1 MHAREYYTCLYTW
14 FPIIEVRDCWHNQSL
29 GSITYIFVRDAQ
41 SNFFS
46 RQRCMNEKELGKN
59 KIPIKNRVELNP
71 NSPLVVYGANEPDK
85 NTGVGRR

>member
-1 MHAREYYTCLYTW
+1 MHK
-14 FPIIEVRDCWHNQSL
+14 
-29 GSITYIFVRDAQ
+29 AQ
-41 SNFFS
+41 FLFTS
-46 RQRCMNEKELGKN
+46 QRCTNEKELGKD